1 MLGLGWTEMLLIAAL
16 ALIVVGPRDL
26 PVMLRQLGRAFGIM
40 RRMGNEFK
48 SEFNKMAA
56 IDEIRDVRK
65 SLTDPLR
72 NAQAEIQREFNKTT
86 ATGIKPSGALKPDA
100 GEGESVVGAIKT
112 QAGMN
117 ASSADEAM
125 KAALAQSRVKVSDAP
140 PAELAGETG
149 KAAAKPKTAAKSARK
164 PQSKAAGAKSA
175 TAKTAA
181 AKTATAKT
189 AAAKSETPAK
199 GKTVAVK
206 SAAKPRAASKS
217 AADPKAAA
225 KPAAPKSVPAKSA
238 PAKSKPAKSTTSKV
252 AAKPA
257 EDKPAKAAAPKAR
270 AARKPAA
277 AKAATAKPA
286 AAAKTGTA
294 SGAKPAGGRTASKT
308 EKA

>member
-1 MLGLGWTEMLLIAAL
+1 MLGLGWTEMLLIAVL

-56 IDEIRDVRK
+56 IDEIKDVRK
-65 SLTDPLR
+65 SLTEPLR

-86 ATGIKPSGALKPDA
+86 ATGVQPSGALKPDA

-125 KAALAQSRVKVSDAP
+125 TAALAQSRAKVSDAP

-149 KAAAKPKTAAKSARK
+149 KTAAKPKTAAKSARK
-164 PQSKAAGAKSA
+164 PRSKTATAKSA
-175 TAKTAA
+175 TARTDTQDAGKSAA
-181 AKTATAKT
+181 AKP
-189 AAAKSETPAK
+189 AAA
-199 GKTVAVK
+199 K
-206 SAAKPRAASKS
+206 SAAKPRAAAKS
-217 AADPKAAA
+217 AAKPKAAAA
-225 KPAAPKSVPAKSA
+225 KPAA
-238 PAKSKPAKSTTSKV
+238 
-252 AAKPA
+252 AKPA
-257 EDKPAKAAAPKAR
+257 VASKAPQAKPAARKAPAKAAKPVQDKPTDAAKPKPR

-277 AKAATAKPA
+277 AGKTPSKAAPSKVA
-286 AAAKTGTA
+286 AAAKT
-294 SGAKPAGGRTASKT
+294 
-308 EKA
+308 EKAE

>member
-86 ATGIKPSGALKPDA
+86 ATGVKPSGALKPDA

-175 TAKTAA
+175 TT
-181 AKTATAKT
+181 KT

-199 GKTVAVK
+199 GKTAAAK

-225 KPAAPKSVPAKSA
+225 KPAAPKSA

-270 AARKPAA
+270 AVRKPAA
-277 AKAATAKPA
+277 ARAATAKPA